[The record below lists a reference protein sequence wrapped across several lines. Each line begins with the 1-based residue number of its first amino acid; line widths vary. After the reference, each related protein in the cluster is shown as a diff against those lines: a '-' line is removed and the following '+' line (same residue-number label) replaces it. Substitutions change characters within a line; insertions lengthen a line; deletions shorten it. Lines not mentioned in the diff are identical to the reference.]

1 MLDIRRII
9 VPVDFYQY
17 SNDLAEFAI
26 GIANK
31 LEADVTFVHVAEYIL
46 SYSDYSPEPDK
57 RLDEAIGIYAES
69 KMETLVEK
77 SKKTC
82 PGCKG
87 VVLRGV
93 VSDGIVQYARE
104 NEVDMIIMA
113 THGAK
118 GIEKILMGSVA
129 DRVLKQSP
137 CPVLIFNP
145 YKGERGFQSDSS
157 MKKSAQP
164 A

>member
-1 MLDIRRII
+1 MQDIRRII

-26 GIANK
+26 GIANT
-31 LEADVTFVHVAEYIL
+31 LEADLTFVHIAEFIL
-46 SYSDYSPEPDK
+46 KYSDYSPESDK
-57 RLDEAIGIYAES
+57 RLDEAIGVYAAS
-69 KMETLVEK
+69 KMETLVEN

-104 NEVDMIIMA
+104 NEIDLIIMA
-113 THGAK
+113 THGAQ

-129 DRVLKQSP
+129 DRVLKRSP

-145 YKGERGFQSDSS
+145 YKGERGSPSS
-157 MKKSAQP
+157 SSIK
-164 A
+164 

>member
-1 MLDIRRII
+1 MQDIRRII

-57 RLDEAIGIYAES
+57 RLDEAIGVYAAS
-69 KMETLVEK
+69 KMETLVEN
-77 SKKTC
+77 SKKTS

-104 NEVDMIIMA
+104 NEIDLIIMA
-113 THGAK
+113 THGAQ

-129 DRVLKQSP
+129 DRVLKRSP

-145 YKGERGFQSDSS
+145 YKGERGSTSS
-157 MKKSAQP
+157 SSIK
-164 A
+164 